1 MIKILEKIKSYFN
14 KLFSAN
20 KTLMLAENSEEN
32 SIEEILD
39 DNFGLEELIEDDL
52 FIEEKD
58 EFFEMYK
65 KFNNDDISFENM
77 LITDMIKLMMVS
89 NEELKLVDSK
99 VKTLEKENLMLDEEI
114 IRLKTKQKTASTI

>member
-1 MIKILEKIKSYFN
+1 
-14 KLFSAN
+14 
-20 KTLMLAENSEEN
+20 
-32 SIEEILD
+32 
-39 DNFGLEELIEDDL
+39 
-52 FIEEKD
+52 
-58 EFFEMYK
+58 MYK

-114 IRLKTKQKTASTI
+114 IRLKTKSNSQSFF